1 MMMMIDALT
10 FMSLWQKAFM
20 RPRVM
25 TLICSEVK
33 RCVLTWW
40 CSAAA
45 QREYVKRCE
54 EYSTIA
60 HTDSSIIYYQFS
72 RREA

>member
-1 MMMMIDALT
+1 MMMIDT

-45 QREYVKRCE
+45 QREQEEYVKRGE
-54 EYSTIA
+54 EYNYYST
-60 HTDSSIIYYQFS
+60 H
-72 RREA
+72 

>member
-1 MMMMIDALT
+1 MMIDT
-10 FMSLWQKAFM
+10 FMSLGQKAFM
-20 RPRVM
+20 RPLVM

-33 RCVLTWW
+33 RCALTWW

-45 QREYVKRCE
+45 QREQVK
-54 EYSTIA
+54 SITIIA